1 MGTAR
6 RMGALVLAAA
16 LALAVPALA
25 QDQRTLADVK
35 AELTVL
41 NGQIQQLRDE
51 LVRTGAA
58 AGLPAEAAT
67 GLARLDQ
74 LEAELRFL
82 TDRVDVLTNDVI
94 RITEDAIEP
103 RRRHRVPPDRARGRR
118 HERQARAG
126 AARRRGHPAPPAPGG
141 GGGGAGRRRGAGGD
155 RAVGLRRRGR
165 RGGRRRQRQGGR
177 ALRRLPR
184 DLPRRAALDRGAVPP
199 RRGAG
204 GADELA
210 RRGAQLPRRLQRR
223 AAGPAWRRTRS
234 TSSRSASASSG
245 RPTRPA

>member
-6 RMGALVLAAA
+6 RMGTLVLAAA
-16 LALAVPALA
+16 LALAAPALA

-94 RITEDAIEP
+94 RITEDAIN
-103 RRRHRVPPDRARGRR
+103 RVGDIEFRLTELEG
-118 HERQARAG
+118 G
-126 AARRRGHPAPPAPGG
+126 DTSVKPAPAPLGG
-141 GGGGAGRRRGAGGD
+141 G
-155 RAVGLRRRGR
+155 V
-165 RGGRRRQRQGGR
+165 
-177 ALRRLPR
+177 
-184 DLPRRAALDRGAVPP
+184 
-199 RRGAG
+199 
-204 GADELA
+204 
-210 RRGAQLPRRLQRR
+210 
-223 AAGPAWRRTRS
+223 
-234 TSSRSASASSG
+234 
-245 RPTRPA
+245 TRPRPRPVAVEHFPSKRNSKMNGSNRG